1 MAQITPLFK
10 LKDQNS
16 KTPTLIYLILYHNKE
31 RFKYSIGFSIH
42 PDLWNKEKNHPYLKN
57 SDENLKIEMTKDEI
71 IQAEIIDN
79 ELNRYKTETTR
90 IFSYF
95 TYQAIQTTN
104 ELIKAEFDRVFNP
117 LAPEKKPKEPE
128 KINLNQYI
136 QKFIY
141 DIQIGKRTTENGTRY
156 TAGTIKNYLGFQS
169 QFNEFQLDPRD
180 RPNPAERKKRKD
192 NEKPKELKFRKK
204 NIDFKDITIDFYD
217 QYVSFFNQK
226 NYSPNTTG
234 RHIKALKVI
243 MRAAA
248 EDRLHENK
256 DIERKKFKVISTEVH
271 PVYLTRQE
279 LEDVYN
285 LDLSKEKTL
294 DVARDIFLIGCYTAQ
309 RFSDYSRINAKH
321 IKEVKGGKFIEL
333 IQKKTGER
341 VTIPVSPELEAIL
354 KKYDYNPPHTHEQKA
369 NERIKLVCAKAK
381 INELIEIEEIKG
393 GLKVTQSKAK
403 HELIK
408 THTARRTG
416 ATLMF
421 LAGIPSINIMK
432 ITGHKTEREFL
443 KYIRITK
450 EENAQLLMNHPYF
463 NTPLLK
469 LVK

>member
-1 MAQITPLFK
+1 MATVTPLFN
-10 LKDQNS
+10 LKEPKS
-16 KTPTLIYLILYHNKE
+16 KRPTLIYLIVRYNKM
-31 RFKYSIGFSIH
+31 RFKYSTGLFIR
-42 PDLWNKEKNHPYLKN
+42 PELWDKEGNSPYLKN
-57 SDENLKIEMTKDEI
+57 NATEGVAMTEEEI
-71 IQAEIIDN
+71 QQAAIIDN
-79 ELNRYKTETTR
+79 KLTKYKTKTAG
-90 IFSYF
+90 IFNYF
-95 TYQAIQTTN
+95 TYQGIQPTKELIQT
-104 ELIKAEFDRVFNP
+104 EYDKEFRPNP
-117 LAPEKKPKEPE
+117 PEKKPKEPE

-136 QKFIY
+136 QKFIS
-141 DIQIGKRTTENGTRY
+141 DIQTGIRTTEDKTRY

-180 RPNPAERKKRKD
+180 RPTATERKKRKD
-192 NEKPKELKFRKK
+192 TDKTKEPKYRIK
-204 NIDFKDITIDFYD
+204 NIDFKDITNIFYD
-217 QYVSFFNQK
+217 QYVAFFNQK

-248 EDRLHENK
+248 EDGLHENK
-256 DIERKKFKVISTEVH
+256 EIERKNFKVITTEVH
-271 PVYLTRQE
+271 PVYLTAKE
-279 LEDVYN
+279 LENVYN
-285 LDLSKEKTL
+285 LDLSDNKTL
-294 DVARDIFLIGCYTAQ
+294 DIARDIFLIGCYTAQ
-309 RFSDYSRINAKH
+309 RFSDYSRINSQH

-341 VTIPVSPELEAIL
+341 VTIPVRPELETIL

-369 NERIKLVCAKAK
+369 NERIKLVCEKAGIK
-381 INELIEIEEIKG
+381 ELIEIEEIRG
-393 GLKVTQSKAK
+393 GLKVTQRKSK

-421 LAGIPSINIMK
+421 LAGIPSISIMK

-450 EENAQLLMNHPYF
+450 EENATLLMNHPYF
-463 NTPLLK
+463 LGTPLK